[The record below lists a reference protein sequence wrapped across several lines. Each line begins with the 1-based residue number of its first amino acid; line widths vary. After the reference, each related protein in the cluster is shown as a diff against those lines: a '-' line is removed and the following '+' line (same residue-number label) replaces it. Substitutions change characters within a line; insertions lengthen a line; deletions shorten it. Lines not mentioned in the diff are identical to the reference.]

1 MEIIILYL
9 PIKYD
14 KLINYLYEIDNDD
27 KIEDLVTLD
36 THTNKVYK
44 MSGTDIDIVHQNNN
58 NKDIVYNEVKGK
70 HTITTTLIDIKYD
83 CSDVES
89 VRSENI
95 NVDNIKYYKTDI
107 FCWWCCHGFDNY
119 PVSVPIKLYPQN
131 YLFKCKGIF
140 CGFSCALAYCTN
152 KGHDIYLLKLLHKK
166 ILNLKFS
173 DIKPIKKAPIKEIL
187 QRFGGPVS
195 IEEFRS
201 SSTLLNN
208 YNIITYP
215 ITFMNE
221 QLHLETIHSTNNKNT
236 FNVDAEGDETL
247 LSQKTIKQAK
257 KRLDNVNKDAKLKNS
272 ITKKLNNVKI

>member
-1 MEIIILYL
+1 MEIIILCL

-14 KLINYLYEIDNDD
+14 KLINYLYEIDNENND

-44 MSGTDIDIVHQNNN
+44 MSGTDIVHENNN
-58 NKDIVYNEVKGK
+58 SKDVIYTEIKGK
-70 HTITTTLIDIKYD
+70 NMITTTLIDIKYNNTD
-83 CSDVES
+83 LDTVTKNY
-89 VRSENI
+89 ENI
-95 NVDNIKYYKTDI
+95 NIDNIKYYKTDVY
-107 FCWWCCHGFDNY
+107 CWWCCHSFDNY
-119 PVSVPIKLYPQN
+119 PISVPIKLYPNN

-140 CGFSCALAYCTN
+140 CGFSCALAYCIN
-152 KGHDIYLLKLLHKK
+152 KGHDVYLLKLLHKK

-173 DIKPIKKAPIKEIL
+173 DIKPIKKAPVKEIL
-187 QRFGGPVS
+187 QRFGGPVT

-201 SSTLLNN
+201 SSTLLND

-221 QLHLETIHSTNNKNT
+221 QLHLETIDTTNKNK
-236 FNVDAEGDETL
+236 FNDNVNNDIL

-257 KRLDNVNKDAKLKNS
+257 KRLQNANKENKNS
-272 ITKKLNNVKI
+272 ITNKLTKVKI